1 LESIF
6 RQGDYRGKTAKVCH
20 RKDTQV
26 RIWKEFSRLWNQ
38 RGEYSSSSGWL
49 LSFYNRLLNSRIGWH
64 LPGRGKICRVKLRS
78 EKFPVFLRLGTT
90 DWLVLE
96 ELIFN
101 HGYDAAFQY
110 QPQKVMTVLDL
121 GSNIGLSLRI
131 WASRFPEARIIGVE
145 PDLGNLRVCTA
156 NVSTTGQAAR
166 VQLIWGCAA
175 ASERAA
181 YMDSR
186 LGEWAMRMQD
196 TASDSNAVRVE
207 GLPVPEILRRA
218 NQQGDIDF
226 MKCDIE
232 GAEQELF
239 RSCAD
244 WIGRVRT
251 LLVEL
256 HAPYTTKQFLADIEQ
271 NGGKFEAH
279 VLAEAEAYGQIILRS
294 RDLSC

>member
-1 LESIF
+1 M
-6 RQGDYRGKTAKVCH
+6 
-20 RKDTQV
+20 
-26 RIWKEFSRLWNQ
+26 RIWREFCTLW
-38 RGEYSSSSGWL
+38 RRRKEYSSLTGWL
-49 LSFYNRLLNSRIGWH
+49 RSFYNRLLNSRLGWH

-101 HGYDAAFQY
+101 RGYEPSFQH
-110 QPQKVMTVLDL
+110 QPQNVKTVLDL

-131 WASRFPEARIIGVE
+131 WASRFPEAKLIGVE
-145 PDLGNLRVCTA
+145 PDLGNLRVCAA
-156 NVSTTGQAAR
+156 NVSATGQAAR
-166 VQLIWGCAA
+166 VQLIWACAA
-175 ASERAA
+175 ASERAV
-181 YMDSR
+181 YMDSH
-186 LGEWAMRMQD
+186 LGEWAMKMQD
-196 TASDSNAVRVE
+196 TASDPNAVRVD

-218 NQQGDIDF
+218 NHHGAIDF

-239 RSCAD
+239 RSCAP

-251 LLVEL
+251 LLIEL

-271 NGGKFEAH
+271 NGGKFDAQI
-279 VLAEAEAYGQIILRS
+279 LAEAEAYGQIILRN
-294 RDLSC
+294 RAIDV